1 MEYVNLNVVLNKK
14 LLVGTVLM
22 MILTVKSGIQ
32 VEIAKDVIKGLSF
45 FFLMQLVTKYLQI
58 VLHTMFR

>member
-32 VEIAKDVIKGLSF
+32 VEIAKDVKMGLYF
-45 FFLMQLVTKYLQI
+45 ILQLVINHLQI
-58 VLHTMFR
+58 VLNTILR